1 MWKTLHH
8 QLNIYNKTLSIKD
21 YCSAFIRLVNPE
33 DNLWSIRELE
43 NYLSENPTSDFF
55 PEVINLHNYFSNGDY
70 RFIANYIYH
79 FPHTSKSWFD
89 IDNKW
94 DNISEEIQYKKIFD
108 DSSELYILKKA
119 IFDPEILLSKD
130 DISNQLA
137 YLFLLFLPS
146 IDNYGVLYHHYKKIP
161 LICCNLVS
169 NKNFDM
175 LLELMH
181 KYDKFELDILSK
193 GKNMNHILMEDFMT
207 NAAVLYAFDPKV
219 DWNEVLPLHKIHK
232 LLDLNCGFQLFSD
245 HISTNS
251 AYMFD
256 NMPEILI
263 KLEKEYMYSKFNEQ
277 LAKND
282 FKKEAISKL

>member
-1 MWKTLHH
+1 MWKTLHY
-8 QLNIYNKTLSIKD
+8 QLNIYHKTLSIKD
-21 YCSAFIRLVNPE
+21 YCSAFIKLINP
-33 DNLWSIRELE
+33 DDSLWSIQQLE
-43 NYLSENPTSDFF
+43 DYLSLNTTADFF

-70 RFIANYIYH
+70 RFIANYIFH
-79 FPHTSKSWFD
+79 FPNTNKSWFD

-94 DNISEEIQYKKIFD
+94 GNISEENQYKRIFD
-108 DSSELYILKKA
+108 DSSEFYILKKA

-130 DISNQLA
+130 DLNSQLT
-137 YLFLLFLPS
+137 YLFLLFLPA

-161 LICCNLVS
+161 LICCNLIS
-169 NKNFDM
+169 NNNFDM
-175 LLELMH
+175 LLELMNQ
-181 KYDKFELDILSK
+181 YDKFELDILSK

-207 NAAVLYAFDPKV
+207 NSAVLYAFDPEV

-245 HISTNS
+245 HISKNS

-263 KLEKEYMYSKFNEQ
+263 KLEKEYMYSRFNEQ

-282 FKKEAISKL
+282 YKKEEISKL